1 MCIKLPWV
9 AEDIFFLS
17 ILMVRGEAAS
27 TRGEVASD
35 AYVLRGSSRVPAP
48 RRSA

>member
-9 AEDIFFLS
+9 AEDIFILS

-27 TRGEVASD
+27 TRREVASD
-35 AYVLRGSSRVPAP
+35 AYVLRGSSRAP
-48 RRSA
+48 S

>member
-17 ILMVRGEAAS
+17 ILMVRGEAAL

-35 AYVLRGSSRVPAP
+35 AYVLRGSSRVPAL
-48 RRSA
+48 RRGA